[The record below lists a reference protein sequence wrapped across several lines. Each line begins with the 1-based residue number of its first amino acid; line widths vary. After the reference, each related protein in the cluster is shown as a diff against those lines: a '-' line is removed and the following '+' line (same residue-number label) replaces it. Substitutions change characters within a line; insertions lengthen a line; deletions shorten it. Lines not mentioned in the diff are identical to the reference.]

1 MEKPGKKQRPQTP
14 DSAVPGQPGPMAPP
28 DHPAPWEPDATV
40 GLTQGHPADAED
52 YDSGET
58 DLVHPRSDRN
68 TRENE
73 GAPRQRKRDDRS

>member
-1 MEKPGKKQRPQTP
+1 
-14 DSAVPGQPGPMAPP
+14 MAPP

-73 GAPRQRKRDDRS
+73 GAPRRRKGDDRS